1 MVYLDASLELS
12 SHGDDSVGHSL
23 DIATELGV
31 QGWVV
36 EDLGGNSSTVGGW
49 VRVHGSDQ
57 NLNQEVRSMNTNTFN

>member
-1 MVYLDASLELS
+1 MFYLDASLELS

-23 DIATELGV
+23 DIAAELGV
-31 QGWVV
+31 QGGVV

-57 NLNQEVRSMNTNTFN
+57 DLNQEVKSMNKDGFN